1 MMKEEVEDFSI
12 VSSLYKLLI
21 SRQRLPRKHVKL
33 SKLMA
38 KGRRRAQD
46 DLDVVNQARNTQR
59 IKAMSQILL
68 TDQQRMILQ
77 LNKRT
82 LLEDAISSEPMTETP
97 DNSEGETIAEKLSQ
111 NMKFTGQLQKNRI
124 DEDEA
129 NRRAI
134 MSVTKRRFRDEDVTE
149 EAWRDNYEEIVAAI
163 QRKVYEDPIAAI
175 HHKEEMKARLKEQS
189 KTETP
194 PIVVVESPI
203 LSDPKMRA
211 DSVQDGPA
219 ESSYRKDSL
228 FMSNEHD

>member
-1 MMKEEVEDFSI
+1 MRKIDEESQHMMKEEVEDFSI

-21 SRQRLPRKHVKL
+21 SRQRLPRKHAKL

-38 KGRRRAQD
+38 KGRRRARD

-59 IKAMSQILL
+59 MKAMSQILL
-68 TDQQRMILQ
+68 NDQQRMILQ

-97 DNSEGETIAEKLSQ
+97 DNSEGETIADKLSQ
-111 NMKFTGQLQKNRI
+111 NMKFTGQLQKKLI

-163 QRKVYEDPIAAI
+163 
-175 HHKEEMKARLKEQS
+175 
-189 KTETP
+189 
-194 PIVVVESPI
+194 
-203 LSDPKMRA
+203 
-211 DSVQDGPA
+211 
-219 ESSYRKDSL
+219 
-228 FMSNEHD
+228 